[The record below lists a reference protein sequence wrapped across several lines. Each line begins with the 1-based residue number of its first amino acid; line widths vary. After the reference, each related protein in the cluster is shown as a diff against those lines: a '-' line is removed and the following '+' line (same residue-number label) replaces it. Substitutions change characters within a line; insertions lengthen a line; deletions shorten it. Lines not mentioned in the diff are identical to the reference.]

1 MRPLVLAHR
10 ARQGHRHPENSLAAL
25 RAVLRGR
32 TDGVEIDVRRSAD
45 GAYFIHHDPAFADG
59 TPVESLS
66 AQGLRKRR
74 LSNGEPI
81 PTLEEFLRAATRG
94 LVFLD
99 LKETCVP
106 VEVADRALTV
116 LPPERLFFSSFWH
129 PGIRELGRRR
139 PTLRRGVTLEARL
152 VAPEKAMTEAGASV
166 LVLPASCADRATVTA
181 VRKAGGEVWCWG
193 FRTGDATSRALVRRG
208 VAALIPD

>member
-1 MRPLVLAHR
+1 MLTLAHR
-10 ARQGHRHPENSLAAL
+10 ARQGTRHPENSLAAL

-32 TDGVEIDVRRSAD
+32 IDGVEIDVRRSAD
-45 GAYFIHHDPAFADG
+45 GGYFIHHDPAFADG

-66 AQGLRKRR
+66 AKRLAKRR
-74 LSNGEPI
+74 LANGETV
-81 PTLEEFLRAATRG
+81 PTLEDFLRAATRG

-106 VEVADRALTV
+106 VEVADRALRV

-129 PGIRELGRRR
+129 PGIRELGRRH
-139 PTLRRGVTLEARL
+139 PALRRGVTLEARL
-152 VAPEKAMTEAGASV
+152 VEPEKAMTAAGASV

-181 VRKAGGEVWCWG
+181 VRNAGGEVWCWG
-193 FRTGDATSRALVRRG
+193 FRSGDATSRALARRG
-208 VAALIPD
+208 VSGLIPD

>member
-1 MRPLVLAHR
+1 VLAHR

-25 RAVLRGR
+25 RSVLQGR
-32 TDGVEIDVRRSAD
+32 VDGVEIDVRRSAD
-45 GAYFIHHDPAFADG
+45 GGYFIHHDPAFADG
-59 TPVESLS
+59 TPVESLT
-66 AQGLRKRR
+66 AKRLGKRR

-106 VEVADRALTV
+106 VEVADRALRV
-116 LPPERLFFSSFWH
+116 LPRERLFFSSFWH

-139 PTLRRGVTLEARL
+139 PGLRLGVTLEARL
-152 VAPEKAMTEAGASV
+152 VRPEDAMTSAGASV
-166 LVLPASCADRATVTA
+166 LVLPASCADLKTVAA
-181 VRKAGGEVWCWG
+181 VNKAGGEVWCWG
-193 FRTGDATSRALVRRG
+193 FRSGDAMSRALARRG
-208 VAALIPD
+208 VAGLIPD